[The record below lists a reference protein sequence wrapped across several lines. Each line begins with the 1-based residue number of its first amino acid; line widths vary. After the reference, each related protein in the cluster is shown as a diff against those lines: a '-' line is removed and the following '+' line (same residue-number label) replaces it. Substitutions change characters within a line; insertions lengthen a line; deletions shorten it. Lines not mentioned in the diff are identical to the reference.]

1 MVHIY
6 LLYGLLAAASAL
18 AAPITGRDGPRQDS
32 TRLSSPTGSGI
43 VDEAP
48 RATPTDIV
56 LPPVAEVFSIM
67 AAATQSPTT
76 LSATPTADV
85 MHLGPGLA
93 SSPTTVE
100 HIEIAPT
107 ISPSGNTNP
116 PHDDVPVAHKFIFVS
131 VVILSMVSFVLAMYS
146 VSYYRSHQ
154 LVKMEECP
162 ALPEEKEKGRC
173 SVVDI
178 TRHFPRSKFSVTSSD
193 YPVSTRSSSCE
204 SESES
209 ESESELA
216 FDGTSDTDSANNRDS
231 YGRGLMN
238 PAHFFA
244 LRASSMA
251 TSHRHSRNG
260 SAPVFGV
267 LRFDVRREQS
277 RRSRSVSGR
286 REGW

>member
-6 LLYGLLAAASAL
+6 LLHGLLAAASVL
-18 AAPITGRDGPRQDS
+18 AAPVPERDGRRQDS
-32 TRLSSPTGSGI
+32 LRMSSPTGGGI
-43 VDEAP
+43 ADEAP
-48 RATPTDIV
+48 HATPTDIV
-56 LPPVAEVFSIM
+56 LPPVAEVFSIL
-67 AAATQSPTT
+67 AAATQPLSSST
-76 LSATPTADV
+76 LSATTTVPSI
-85 MHLGPGLA
+85 HLGPGLA
-93 SSPTTVE
+93 FSPTTVE

-116 PHDDVPVAHKFIFVS
+116 PHDGVPVAHKFIFVS
-131 VVILSMVSFVLAMYS
+131 VVILSMVSFVLAVYS

-154 LVKMEECP
+154 PVKMKECP

-209 ESESELA
+209 ESELASES
-216 FDGTSDTDSANNRDS
+216 TSDTDSASPRDS

-238 PAHFFA
+238 AHFFA

-251 TSHRHSRNG
+251 SSHHHSRNG

-267 LRFDVRREQS
+267 PRFDVRREQS